1 MAVSKIASI
10 IAKKRLADIA
20 KKKVA
25 KIPRG
30 EAREV
35 AKEARKPIGGMS
47 ALKRSGGT
55 IPTRPTKVPRDL
67 SVKKITPPPGKR
79 SIYQE
84 RINRAV
90 REGTGVP
97 ERKGKK
103 YTGPINPPG
112 PKNRPAGL
120 KSISKIEEREPRP
133 KPLSKL
139 ETSILREVGKRDYN
153 TGGVNP
159 LAFKV
164 QQQEADRRVIKALRE
179 IKTAEKKVKQVEKR
193 NRRSR

>member
-1 MAVSKIASI
+1 MAIDPSKIAKAI
-10 IAKKRLADIA
+10 RAAQAA

-25 KIPRG
+25 KVPRG

-35 AKEARKPIGGMS
+35 AREARKSIGGMS

-55 IPTRPTKVPRDL
+55 IGTRPTKVPKDL
-67 SVKKITPPPGKR
+67 AVKKVTPPPGKR

-84 RINRAV
+84 KINKAV

-97 ERKGKK
+97 ARKGKK

-120 KSISKIEEREPRP
+120 KFTSKIEEREPRP
-133 KPLSKL
+133 RPLSKL
-139 ETSILREVGKRDYN
+139 ETNILREVGKRDYN

-164 QQQEADRRVIKALRE
+164 QQQEADRRVTKALRE
-179 IKTAEKKVKQVEKR
+179 IKAAEKKVKQVEKR
-193 NRRSR
+193 NKRGR

>member
-1 MAVSKIASI
+1 MAIDPSKIAKAI
-10 IAKKRLADIA
+10 RAAQAA

-25 KIPRG
+25 KVPRG

-35 AKEARKPIGGMS
+35 AKEARKSIGGMS

-55 IPTRPTKVPRDL
+55 IPTRPTKVPKDL
-67 SVKKITPPPGKR
+67 AVKKVTPFGKR

-84 RINRAV
+84 KINKAV

-97 ERKGKK
+97 ARKGKK

-120 KSISKIEEREPRP
+120 KFTSKIEEREPRP
-133 KPLSKL
+133 RPLSKL
-139 ETSILREVGKRDYN
+139 ETNILREVGKRDYN

-164 QQQEADRRVIKALRE
+164 QQQEADRRVVKALRE

-193 NRRSR
+193 NRRGR

>member
-1 MAVSKIASI
+1 VAIDPSKIAKAI
-10 IAKKRLADIA
+10 RAAQAA

-25 KIPRG
+25 KVPRG

-35 AKEARKPIGGMS
+35 AREARKSIGGMS

-55 IPTRPTKVPRDL
+55 IGTRPTKVPKDL
-67 SVKKITPPPGKR
+67 AVKKVTPPPGKR

-84 RINRAV
+84 KINKAV

-97 ERKGKK
+97 ARKGKK

-120 KSISKIEEREPRP
+120 KFTSKIEEREPRP
-133 KPLSKL
+133 RPLSKL
-139 ETSILREVGKRDYN
+139 ETNILREVGKRDYN

-164 QQQEADRRVIKALRE
+164 QQQEADRRVTKALRE
-179 IKTAEKKVKQVEKR
+179 IKAAEKKVKQVEKR
-193 NRRSR
+193 NKRGR

>member
-1 MAVSKIASI
+1 VAIDPSKIAKAI
-10 IAKKRLADIA
+10 RAAQAA
-20 KKKVA
+20 KKKIA
-25 KIPRG
+25 KVPRG

-35 AKEARKPIGGMS
+35 AREARKSIGGMS

-55 IPTRPTKVPRDL
+55 IGTRPTKVPKDL
-67 SVKKITPPPGKR
+67 AVKKVTPSGKR

-84 RINRAV
+84 RIKKAV

-97 ERKGKK
+97 ARKGKK

-120 KSISKIEEREPRP
+120 KFTSKIEEREPRP
-133 KPLSKL
+133 RPLSKL

-164 QQQEADRRVIKALRE
+164 QQQEADRRVVKALRE
-179 IKTAEKKVKQVEKR
+179 IKIAEKKVKQVEKR
-193 NRRSR
+193 NKRGR

>member
-35 AKEARKPIGGMS
+35 AREARKSIGGMS

-79 SIYQE
+79 SVYQE

-97 ERKGKK
+97 ARKGKK

-120 KSISKIEEREPRP
+120 KSSSKIEEREPRP

>member
-10 IAKKRLADIA
+10 IVKKRLADIA

-35 AKEARKPIGGMS
+35 AREARKPIGGMS

>member
-1 MAVSKIASI
+1 MAVSKIARI
-10 IAKKRLADIA
+10 IAKKRLDDIA

-35 AKEARKPIGGMS
+35 AREARKPIGGMS

-79 SIYQE
+79 SVYQE

-97 ERKGKK
+97 ARKGKK

>member
-1 MAVSKIASI
+1 MAIDPSKIAKAI
-10 IAKKRLADIA
+10 RAAQAA

-25 KIPRG
+25 KVPRG

-35 AKEARKPIGGMS
+35 AREARKSIGGMS

-55 IPTRPTKVPRDL
+55 IPTRPTKVPKDL
-67 SVKKITPPPGKR
+67 AVKKVTPFGKR

-84 RINRAV
+84 KINKAV

-97 ERKGKK
+97 ARKGKK

-120 KSISKIEEREPRP
+120 KFTSKIEEREPRP
-133 KPLSKL
+133 RPLSKL
-139 ETSILREVGKRDYN
+139 ETNILREVGKRDYN

-164 QQQEADRRVIKALRE
+164 QQQEADRRVVKALRE

-193 NRRSR
+193 NRRGR

>member
-1 MAVSKIASI
+1 
-10 IAKKRLADIA
+10 
-20 KKKVA
+20 
-25 KIPRG
+25 
-30 EAREV
+30 
-35 AKEARKPIGGMS
+35 MS

-79 SIYQE
+79 SVYQE

-97 ERKGKK
+97 ARKGKK

-120 KSISKIEEREPRP
+120 KSSSKIEEREPRP

>member
-1 MAVSKIASI
+1 MPVAKIASI
-10 IAKKRLADIA
+10 IAKKRAADIA
-20 KKKVA
+20 KKKIA
-25 KIPRG
+25 KVSTK
-30 EAREV
+30 EARE
-35 AKEARKPIGGMS
+35 AAREARKPIGGMG

-55 IPTRPTKVPRDL
+55 IPTRPTKVPKDL
-67 SVKKITPPPGKR
+67 TVKKITPPPGKR

-84 RINRAV
+84 KIKKAV

-97 ERKGKK
+97 ARKPKK
-103 YTGPINPPG
+103 YTGPINPPT
-112 PKNRPAGL
+112 PQNRPAGL
-120 KSISKIEEREPRP
+120 KFTSKIDEREPRP

-139 ETSILREVGKRDYN
+139 ETNILREVGKRDYN
-153 TGGVNP
+153 KGGVNP

-179 IKTAEKKVKQVEKR
+179 IKAAEKKVKKVDKQ